1 MAIYNDCKI
10 VIDLNKLVK
19 ARPCGV
25 DLAEEHVDNIANDLR
40 RRMTFDT
47 LFEQVDRA
55 IWDYAEECNID
66 LNDSEECQS
75 FGFQIPKYGD
85 IQPQPGREAELVKRE
100 AEAKKRKKEFEKN
113 FEMIDLESPSWTIQV
128 PKRKTND
135 SKRKSKKE

>member
-19 ARPCGV
+19 TRPCGV
-25 DLAEEHVDNIANDLR
+25 DLDNQHVDNIANDLR

-47 LFEQVDRA
+47 LFSQVDQA

-66 LNDSEECQS
+66 LSDSEECQS
-75 FGFQIPKYGD
+75 FGFQIPQYGD
-85 IQPQPGREAELVKRE
+85 TQPKPGREDELSKGE

-113 FEMIDLESPSWTIQV
+113 FEMVDLEGGSWTIQV
-128 PKRKTND
+128 PMRK
-135 SKRKSKKE
+135 K

>member
-19 ARPCGV
+19 TRPCGV
-25 DLAEEHVDNIANDLR
+25 DLDDQHVDNIANDLR

-47 LFEQVDRA
+47 LFSQVDQA

-66 LNDSEECQS
+66 LSDSEECQS
-75 FGFQIPKYGD
+75 FGFQIPEYGD
-85 IQPQPGREAELVKRE
+85 TQPKPGREDELTKRE

-113 FEMIDLESPSWTIQV
+113 FEMVDLEGGSWTIQV
-128 PKRKTND
+128 PRRK
-135 SKRKSKKE
+135 KK